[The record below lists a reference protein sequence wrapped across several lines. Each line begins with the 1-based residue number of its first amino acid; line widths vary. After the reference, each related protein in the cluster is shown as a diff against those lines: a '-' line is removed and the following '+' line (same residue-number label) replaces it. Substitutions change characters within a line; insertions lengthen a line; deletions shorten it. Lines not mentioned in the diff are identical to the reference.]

1 MKQRELI
8 VTRPQWLALTLVPS
22 LCLGLIVTPAVG
34 WFDDDQLLSVLLII
48 SGLVLFATGA
58 LPEFVSAL
66 IVLTL
71 AMLLSLAPADV
82 VFSGLTSTAC
92 WLIISGLVIGIA
104 ITETGLAQRLSDTV
118 TSHLDTSYARLIAGI
133 VFIGILLGFVMP
145 SSVGRIV
152 LFIPI
157 ALAIAQNCGFKAGS
171 NGQIGAGLGA
181 AFGSHIPTFAI
192 LPANIPNMI
201 MIGSAEKIHGWS
213 PMFGEYLLLHFPV
226 LGLLKALFL
235 ISAILWLYPDTPGR
249 NQVQKEK
256 SQFSGQEVRLLVIML
271 ATLVLWLTDSLH
283 QISVAW
289 IGLAAATLLLLPGV
303 GMISSQSFNQKVNVS
318 AILVVGGL
326 LGIAALI
333 NHQNISQVIGGHA
346 LEWIPLNPE
355 NRFINFMVLAL
366 TATFT
371 GVLTTLAGIPATLTP
386 LAGQISELTGFS
398 LEAVLMTQVLGF
410 STVIFTYQ
418 SVPLMMAMPLAGIP
432 IRHAGRLC
440 LILAALSIIIL
451 FPLDYLWWSLM
462 GWI

>member
-1 MKQRELI
+1 MIQKLRLTRAQWMALVLI
-8 VTRPQWLALTLVPS
+8 PALALALMISPIS
-22 LCLGLIVTPAVG
+22 NWL
-34 WFDDDQLLSVLLII
+34 DQQQLLSALLIMT
-48 SGLVLFATGA
+48 GLVLFATGA

-66 IVLTL
+66 LVLTL
-71 AMLLSLAPADV
+71 AMLLSLAPAEV

-92 WLIISGLVIGIA
+92 WLIVSGLVIGIA
-104 ITETGLAQRLSDTV
+104 ITETGLAQRLSDSVTV
-118 TSHLDTSYARLIAGI
+118 HLDSSYVRLIAGI

-157 ALAIAQNCGFKAGS
+157 ALVISENCGFEKGS
-171 NGQIGAGLGA
+171 NGQIGVGLAA

-201 MIGSAEKIHGWS
+201 MIGSAENIHGWS

-226 LGLLKALFL
+226 LGFLKALLL
-235 ISAILWLYPDTPGR
+235 IVAILWLYPAKPERTPVKATTSG
-249 NQVQKEK
+249 
-256 SQFSGQEVRLLVIML
+256 FSGKEIRLLIIMVS
-271 ATLVLWLTDSLH
+271 TLGLWMTDSLH

-289 IGLAAATLLLLPGV
+289 IGLAAATLLLLPGI
-303 GMISSQSFNQKVNVS
+303 GMVSTKSFNQKVNVS

-333 NHQNISQVIGGHA
+333 NYQDISQIVGTHA
-346 LEWIPLNPE
+346 LDLMPLNPE
-355 NRFINFMVLAL
+355 NHFTNFMVLSL

-410 STVIFTYQ
+410 STVVFTYQ
-418 SVPLMMAMPLAGIP
+418 SVPLMMAMPLAGIS
-432 IRHAGRLC
+432 IRHAARLC
-440 LILAALSIIIL
+440 LILAGLSVVLL
-451 FPLDYLWWSLM
+451 FPLDYFWWQML
-462 GWI
+462 GWIG

>member
-1 MKQRELI
+1 MLSRINL
-8 VTRPQWLALTLVPS
+8 TRPQWLALILIPTL
-22 LCLGLIVTPAVG
+22 CTGLMLSPAAG
-34 WFDDDQLLSVLLII
+34 WFDSSQRLSALLVI

-66 IVLTL
+66 LVLTL

-118 TSHLDTSYARLIAGI
+118 TGHLDSSYVRLITGI

-157 ALAIAQNCGFKAGS
+157 ALAIAENCGFEAGS
-171 NGQIGAGLGA
+171 NGQRGVGLAA

-201 MIGSAEKIHGWS
+201 MIGSAEKIYGWS
-213 PMFGEYLLLHFPV
+213 PLFGEYLLLHFPV
-226 LGLLKALFL
+226 LGFLKALLL
-235 ISAILWLYPDTPGR
+235 IAAILWFYPAQPQRQQLKTRPP
-249 NQVQKEK
+249 
-256 SQFSGQEVRLLVIML
+256 SFSGKEIRLLTIML
-271 ATLVLWLTDSLH
+271 ATLGLWLTDSLH

-303 GMISSQSFNQKVNVS
+303 GMISTQSFNQKVNLS

-333 NHQNISQVIGGHA
+333 NHQNISQVVGTHT
-346 LEWIPLNPE
+346 LDWMPLSPE
-355 NRFINFMVLAL
+355 NRFTNFMVLSL

-371 GVLTTLAGIPATLTP
+371 GILTTLAGIPATLTP
-386 LAGQISELTGFS
+386 LGSQISELTGFS

-410 STVIFTYQ
+410 STVVFTYQ

-440 LILAALSIIIL
+440 LVLSALSIAVL
-451 FPLDYLWWSLM
+451 FPLDYFWWRWL